1 MRKLS
6 GRRCSR
12 ASCTSTAIKTLTY
25 IYSDSTAVLGPLS
38 TYAEP
43 HNYDL
48 CAVHSQRLTVPVGWS
63 VIKEEIINIVN
74 GNLRKSILLLQNI
87 KYINVPI
94 TIDNVYDIYKYIT
107 FEIFK
112 NYITGS
118 NIQSSYPELYPDNKT
133 LQRLFK
139 YQDNINSNLL
149 SHKKLRKLEEHI
161 DIDGV

>member
-48 CAVHSQRLTVPVGWS
+48 CAVHSQRLTVPVGWN
-63 VIKEEIINIVN
+63 VIKEEVTDHNSGPTEEDLMAIADAVREVANIDVSS
-74 GNLRKSILLLQNI
+74 KSMQ
-87 KYINVPI
+87 
-94 TIDNVYDIYKYIT
+94 
-107 FEIFK
+107 
-112 NYITGS
+112 
-118 NIQSSYPELYPDNKT
+118 PELGRRGHLRVLP
-133 LQRLFK
+133 
-139 YQDNINSNLL
+139 SN
-149 SHKKLRKLEEHI
+149 
-161 DIDGV
+161 